1 MKEKQSLSEVDQTK
15 LYHVVFPTYD
25 RSPLLISNDQ
35 QWYVHNTIE
44 EMRQTHIVNIITYKV
59 LTDHVHL
66 LVKKEVSQSLP
77 YIVKI
82 IKGRST
88 FYFFKQYPDFYID
101 LGRKRLWAKGYHYTL
116 IESKKQ
122 FFTTVNY
129 IKSNFDKYKDC
140 KTNN

>member
-1 MKEKQSLSEVDQTK
+1 MKEKQSLSEVDQIK
-15 LYHVVFPTYD
+15 LYHVVFPTYG
-25 RSPLLISNDQ
+25 RLPLLINNDQ
-35 QWYVHNTIE
+35 QRYVHNTIE
-44 EMRQTHIVNIITYKV
+44 EMRQAHIMNIITYKV

-77 YIVKI
+77 YIVKM
-82 IKGRST
+82 IKGRAT
-88 FYFFKQYPDFYID
+88 FYFFEQYPDFYID

-116 IESKKQ
+116 IESKRQ